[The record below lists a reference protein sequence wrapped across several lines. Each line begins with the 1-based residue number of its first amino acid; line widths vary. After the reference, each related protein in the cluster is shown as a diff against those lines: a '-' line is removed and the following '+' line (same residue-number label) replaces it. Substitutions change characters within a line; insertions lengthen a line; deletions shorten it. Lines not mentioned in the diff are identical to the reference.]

1 LLAFNETLDL
11 HKYTFLTLEKRTF
24 ILKILR
30 QRIQS
35 STLSGLEENFG
46 YVKNCFNMIMFGNLI
61 LNILFSSSLQ
71 VLWGTINTLQ
81 LLVLV
86 TLFNLSYPYTAI
98 FTFKLIAEISSFKIF
113 PVDKIINMLFS
124 FSEPNVDFSYNFE
137 VMGYDSTNNL

>member
-1 LLAFNETLDL
+1 MLAFNETLDL

-24 ILKILR
+24 ILKIPR

-35 STLSGLEENFG
+35 STLSGLEEKFG
-46 YVKNCFNMIMFGNLI
+46 YVKNCVNMIMFGNLI

-124 FSEPNVDFSYNFE
+124 FSEPDVDFSYNFE